1 MIKRVFKNIYKSI
14 MSIPRERYCEK
25 KRRKL
30 SNTKFTI
37 ISSDCFGT
45 FVYHTLGERFNSPT
59 INLMF
64 SQQDFLLFV
73 SHLKEYLQADLIE
86 VENKLQNYPIGQL
99 TFDGKT
105 IQIDFMHYNS
115 LKEAKQKWDERK
127 QRVDFSNIYVIQVV
141 SHGLTQEYADCF
153 SALPYKHKLL
163 VTHENNLLCDCMMT
177 HKIFSKGNY
186 RPGEILRYKSIFSNR
201 RHMDDIDYVSFLNK
215 VD

>member
-86 VENKLQNYPIGQL
+86 VENKL
-99 TFDGKT
+99 
-105 IQIDFMHYNS
+105 
-115 LKEAKQKWDERK
+115 
-127 QRVDFSNIYVIQVV
+127 
-141 SHGLTQEYADCF
+141 
-153 SALPYKHKLL
+153 
-163 VTHENNLLCDCMMT
+163 
-177 HKIFSKGNY
+177 
-186 RPGEILRYKSIFSNR
+186 
-201 RHMDDIDYVSFLNK
+201 
-215 VD
+215 